1 MCGTA
6 ALALGVALAGC
17 APTAPAAPS
26 PTSATVPAS
35 PTLTP
40 SPPSGPVL
48 VPDGSAED
56 NLPLFTAVM
65 QAVYDRDDATKGRRY
80 IDALVKAGFDKS
92 DMQVTND
99 KTSVGN
105 EADSIQFSVLW
116 GDECLI
122 GQIGPSVPRPT
133 ATVVP
138 ELPSG
143 GCLIGQTR
151 PIDW

>member
-1 MCGTA
+1 MSA
-6 ALALGVALAGC
+6 ALGMALVGC
-17 APTAPAAPS
+17 TPTATPEPTQS
-26 PTSATVPAS
+26 PTTTTAT
-35 PTLTP
+35 PTPTATP
-40 SPPSGPVL
+40 TDPVL

-65 QAVYDRDDATKGRRY
+65 NAVYARNDATKGRPY
-80 IDALVKAGFDKS
+80 IDALVEAGFDKS
-92 DMQVTND
+92 RMQLTRD

-116 GDECLI
+116 GDECLV
-122 GQIGPSVPRPT
+122 GQIGPSVRTPT
-133 ATVVP
+133 AAVVP